1 MPSAKDKIAAAAKPA
16 LKRRSRRPN
25 LRSCQSVSTNDS
37 QLTARTCSFT
47 LSAPPISMHAAR
59 NASSRLIPPRILSF
73 TAAARYPR
81 NSSSISR
88 STCSLRNNPRRPL
101 ARLLS
106 NGMDNLL
113 RLRFEDSR
121 NGSRLSCPFA
131 RFALEL
137 FSAEYR
143 QRVVLRAP
151 VVLRRPPFALEPA
164 RPFEPAECR
173 KERPWVHLKHA
184 FADLPDAKSN
194 AVAVHGFQPQRF
206 QDEHVQRALHQST
219 RFLRHESRSSRLSR
233 GGAPLRAHRSFA
245 HPFRGTI
252 R

>member
-1 MPSAKDKIAAAAKPA
+1 MPSAKDKIAAAAKPV

-47 LSAPPISMHAAR
+47 LSA
-59 NASSRLIPPRILSF
+59 RLITPRILSF

-88 STCSLRNNPRRPL
+88 STCTLRNNPRRPL

-233 GGAPLRAHRSFA
+233 GM
-245 HPFRGTI
+245 
-252 R
+252 